1 MKLNQVFKNGSKKSN
16 KENKKAVLKAST
28 PVYVLGSTDQL
39 GFASSESIISSPKL
53 CCYNI

>member
-1 MKLNQVFKNGSKKSN
+1 MKLKQVFKNGSKKSN

-39 GFASSESIISSPKL
+39 GLASSESIITSPKL